1 MKRQEYILKIDKPCE
16 QEWNSMMPDGKGK
29 YCSHCSKTV
38 IDFTNL
44 TDNQVV
50 QFIEN
55 TSGKFCGRLSNAQ
68 LNRILETSQN
78 SNYSYLYK
86 ILTGLLLLGGAKN
99 IDAQSNINTDIEI
112 STLLDN
118 KEFKEQ
124 NEVNIET
131 LPDSSMN
138 YIEGVVLDS
147 ATKKPLDYVT
157 IRLKGAKT
165 NVSTDENGRF
175 KIFVLEYILASG
187 NLTLVVTY
195 IGYEKAEFTIN
206 ATKLPITTELL
217 LNSQETELMGE
228 VIIIKKKK

>member
-1 MKRQEYILKIDKPCE
+1 MKRQEYILKIDKPCK
-16 QEWNSMMPDGKGK
+16 QDWNSMMPDGNGK

-38 IDFTNL
+38 VDFTNL
-44 TDNQVV
+44 TDKQVV
-50 QFIEN
+50 QFIEK
-55 TSGKFCGRLSNAQ
+55 TSGKFCGRLSNEQ

-86 ILTGLLLLGGAKN
+86 ILTGLLLLGGTKN

-112 STLLDN
+112 STLLNN

-147 ATKKPLDYVT
+147 ATKKPLDYVN
-157 IRLKGAKT
+157 IRLKDSKT

-175 KIFVLEYILASG
+175 RMFIPEYILASG

-195 IGYEKAEFTIN
+195 IGYKKAEFTIN
-206 ATKLPITTELL
+206 ATKLPITTKLL
-217 LNSQETELMGE
+217 LNSQETVLQGE

>member
-29 YCSHCSKTV
+29 YCSQCSKTV

-50 QFIEN
+50 QFIEKA
-55 TSGKFCGRLSNAQ
+55 SGKFCGRLSNAQ
-68 LNRILETSQN
+68 LNRILETNQN

-112 STLLDN
+112 STPLDN

-131 LPDSSMN
+131 IPDSSMN

-157 IRLKGAKT
+157 IRLRGAKT

-175 KIFVLEYILASG
+175 KMFVPEYILASG
-187 NLTLVVTY
+187 NLILDVTY
-195 IGYEKAEFTIN
+195 IGYEKAEFAIN
-206 ATKLPITTELL
+206 VTKLPITTELL
-217 LNSQETELMGE
+217 LNSQETVLKGK

>member
-50 QFIEN
+50 QFIEK

-99 IDAQSNINTDIEI
+99 IDAQSNINTEIEI

-175 KIFVLEYILASG
+175 KMFVPEYILASG

-195 IGYEKAEFTIN
+195 IGYEKAEFTID

-217 LNSQETELMGE
+217 LNSQETVLQGE